1 MEDSYSLNTQQ
12 RLSLSFSGYLV
23 IVVDETEVNNIVLV
37 YNKTV
42 R

>member
-1 MEDSYSLNTQQ
+1 MEDSYSLNTRQ

-37 YNKTV
+37 DNKTV